1 MQEADKCVLGGIA
14 IITAILMTTNDALA
28 EAMIDRAAKP
38 YFVAGGVIATAF
50 FFSVGAK
57 LIRKGNRY
65 LRLAVSFRKSGMS
78 TMRMALAGMEASSG
92 LVWKIAAICSSNR
105 LASSSPSIQ
114 SVQQSRCDV
123 TRRTPQ

>member
-50 FFSVGAK
+50 FISVGAM

-65 LRLAVSFRKSGMS
+65 LRLAAAAAQWPVVAGKVLSVEIVERIDKTEDGPSKVFVS
-78 TMRMALAGMEASSG
+78 ASPVCLQCG
-92 LVWKIAAICSSNR
+92 WR
-105 LASSSPSIQ
+105 
-114 SVQQSRCDV
+114 
-123 TRRTPQ
+123 